1 MNTTAKKIF
10 KITVRLILAAA
21 IILLAVVS
29 CFFNEYLISV
39 RESRKMQA
47 ELALAE
53 AKARQE
59 ALELELKAQSE
70 ILIPQCNTINYYI
83 NKKKSDFSYQNPE
96 SNRCFLKVS
105 ITRLDTSETL
115 YTSQLIAPGSKI
127 SNVEFFSG
135 ISHPGC
141 YAAMVKVDAY
151 ALGKMSFLNSL
162 VIETTI
168 FAY

>member
-59 ALELELKAQSE
+59 AL
-70 ILIPQCNTINYYI
+70 
-83 NKKKSDFSYQNPE
+83 
-96 SNRCFLKVS
+96 
-105 ITRLDTSETL
+105 
-115 YTSQLIAPGSKI
+115 
-127 SNVEFFSG
+127 
-135 ISHPGC
+135 
-141 YAAMVKVDAY
+141 
-151 ALGKMSFLNSL
+151 
-162 VIETTI
+162 
-168 FAY
+168 